1 MNLLCL
7 LSEDV
12 KKYTMSS
19 FSKPCHS
26 NPGAMPPTPI
36 SSSGHGTPKAG
47 QCSGAGHRSA
57 PATPL
62 AKTTPTS
69 ERPSGAGHRAQPGQ
83 AAAPSDGTGNSTD
96 TADAA
101 NKRQEAQRRGQ
112 IFLAAT
118 CYTGKGIVIDGVL
131 HLFDVNPP
139 SHCLVDRDVLK
150 QSSNVDPGDGDFMV
164 YVHTPEWNHQIP
176 QLLKV
181 IARDVMPSNKQGT
194 LFKLSHI
201 ENWAGLTQGCL
212 VVDKYTAII
221 RPWVEHTAWVKHRHC
236 GTLYI
241 RGPKSVDEIYKW
253 WPTLEAAG
261 SGQNGV
267 VVVVDV

>member
-1 MNLLCL
+1 M
-7 LSEDV
+7 
-12 KKYTMSS
+12 
-19 FSKPCHS
+19 H
-26 NPGAMPPTPI
+26 
-36 SSSGHGTPKAG
+36 
-47 QCSGAGHRSA
+47 SGAGHHRARPVTSGRPGQA
-57 PATPL
+57 AASNDGAGNSIGPA
-62 AKTTPTS
+62 
-69 ERPSGAGHRAQPGQ
+69 GAGHRAQPGQ
-83 AAAPSDGTGNSTD
+83 AAAPSDGAGNSTD

-150 QSSNVDPGDGDFMV
+150 QSSKVSPGDGDFMV

-201 ENWAGLTQGCL
+201 ENWAGLGWRRGALWWISTLRSSGRGWNTRRGSSI
-212 VVDKYTAII
+212 VTVAHFTSVGPKVWMKYTNGGQRWQ
-221 RPWVEHTAWVKHRHC
+221 RPFQVRMV
-236 GTLYI
+236 
-241 RGPKSVDEIYKW
+241 V
-253 WPTLEAAG
+253 
-261 SGQNGV
+261 V

>member
-1 MNLLCL
+1 
-7 LSEDV
+7 
-12 KKYTMSS
+12 MSRNTQCRA
-19 FSKPCHS
+19 FQ
-26 NPGAMPPTPI
+26 NRVTQ
-36 SSSGHGTPKAG
+36 TLG
-47 QCSGAGHRSA
+47 QCRQHQSHQLAMVHQRQVSSRVLDTVQRQQHRWQRQLRFRAGRCTL

-62 AKTTPTS
+62 KRTARSVEKD
-69 ERPSGAGHRAQPGQ
+69 SGAGHRAQPGQ
-83 AAAPSDGTGNSTD
+83 AAAPSDGVGNSTD

-118 CYTGKGIVIDGVL
+118 RYTGKGIVIDGVL

-139 SHCLVDRDVLK
+139 SQCLVDRDVLK
-150 QSSNVDPGDGDFMV
+150 QSSKVSPGDGDFMV

-221 RPWVEHTAWVKHRHC
+221 RPWVELGQASSLWHSLHPWAQKC
-236 GTLYI
+236 G
-241 RGPKSVDEIYKW
+241 
-253 WPTLEAAG
+253 
-261 SGQNGV
+261 
-267 VVVVDV
+267 